1 MINSNSPK
9 GDRGNLRLLSA
20 SQFRI
25 AFAVA
30 RRFSAKSLATPV
42 KLLDRLTKPLV
53 QFADSLAFVFKD
65 PYPAEQIDLI
75 GSAVLIR
82 LKFDV
87 LVGEMKCGEYQDAKL
102 NAKPLRFTP

>member
-1 MINSNSPK
+1 M
-9 GDRGNLRLLSA
+9 
-20 SQFRI
+20 
-25 AFAVA
+25 
-30 RRFSAKSLATPV
+30 

-53 QFADSLAFVFKD
+53 QFTDSLAFVYKD
-65 PYPAEQIDLI
+65 PSPAEHTDLI

-102 NAKPLRFTP
+102 NAKASNTVVFSAWSGLASLDFDRLKAFLAP